1 MGGQKAEVGSL
12 ILPVVGGP
20 GLERFGCQVGG
31 LVSDGV
37 VEKGSMSMANPYDVE
52 RSWPEYFLEHR
63 RLTVEQAGTYRCGG
77 LPVWTVHCPLGY
89 LGNSTII
96 EGDDGLI
103 VYDTGVNAEA
113 GAFVAAEIRKI
124 SDKPIKAIFYSH
136 HHGDHYNGTSAI
148 VDAGAVA
155 SGEVAVYAWENFAPE
170 RANEFGEIAVR
181 QALGVAYYGGAFLP
195 PEDLHH
201 HGIGLLPA
209 GGTAGYVPPNTLL
222 DGDTT
227 LTIAGI
233 QLEVFYT
240 GGEAISEFGIHIPAF
255 DMVIIADEFF
265 TGIPNMHTI
274 RGSKPRL
281 PENYLKALD
290 RVLEIGPEWLL
301 GSHIMPIEGAAYIH
315 DTVARY
321 RDATQYLWD
330 QSIRLINKGYT
341 PVELQHALKDLPDHL
356 VEPPFSVP
364 MYGTPITT
372 VPEFFTGWVSWFSGD
387 ATDLFPSEPHSK
399 AKRLVSLMG
408 GTDAVLEEAKAVHG
422 DDDHQFA
429 AELAQLVVRAEP
441 DLEDPK
447 LLKAAALRALGYQ
460 QLNPIAR
467 SWYLTGALELEGA
480 IDPHQILDAM
490 LGMLAAEGTAKDVV
504 SGWRYLLD
512 ADKAGTVDLSI
523 GLRITDT
530 GEEITVHLRNSVLHV
545 SDGIGISVDA
555 IVESETAALT
565 GPNPELTETVEG
577 DTDAFS
583 RLLGFLDTEIVGFY
597 MHQR

>member
-1 MGGQKAEVGSL
+1 MWAESSRKAVG
-12 ILPVVGGP
+12 
-20 GLERFGCQVGG
+20 
-31 LVSDGV
+31 
-37 VEKGSMSMANPYDVE
+37 MANPYDVE
-52 RSWPEYFLEHR
+52 RSWPDYFLEHR
-63 RLTVEQAGTYRCGG
+63 RLTVEQAGTYKCGD

-96 EGDDGLI
+96 EGKDGLI

-113 GAFVAAEIRKI
+113 GAFIAAEIRKI
-124 SDKPIKAIFYSH
+124 SDKPIRAIFYSH

-148 VDAGAVA
+148 VDPAAVA
-155 SGEVAVYAWENFAPE
+155 SGEVKVYAWENFAPE
-170 RANEFGEIAVR
+170 RANEFGEIGIR

-222 DGDTT
+222 ERETSV
-227 LTIAGI
+227 TIAGVE
-233 QLEVFYT
+233 LGVFYT
-240 GGEAISEFGIHIPAF
+240 GGEAISEFGIHIPEF

-290 RVLEIGPEWLL
+290 RVLDIGPEWLL
-301 GSHIMPIEGAAYIH
+301 GSHIMPIEGKVYIQE
-315 DTVARY
+315 TVERY

-356 VEPPFSVP
+356 VEPPYSVP

-387 ATDLFPSEPHSK
+387 ATELFPSEPGTR
-399 AKRLVSLMG
+399 AKRFVSLMG
-408 GTDAVLEEAKAVHG
+408 GTDAVLEEAKTAHADG
-422 DDDHQFA
+422 DHQFA

-441 DLEDPK
+441 DHNDAK
-447 LLKAAALRALGYQ
+447 LVKAAALRALGYQ

-480 IDPHQILDAM
+480 IDPNQILGAM
-490 LGMLAAEGTAKDVV
+490 LEMLEAEGSGADVV
-504 SGWRYLLD
+504 GGWRYLVD
-512 ADKAGTVDLSI
+512 ADKAGTTELSI
-523 GLRITDT
+523 GLRVTDT
-530 GEEITVHLRNSVLHV
+530 GEELTVLLRNSVLHV
-545 SDGIGISVDA
+545 SDGIADDVVA
-555 IVESETAALT
+555 IVELPLVALNGT
-565 GPNPELTETVEG
+565 SPEHVETVEG
-577 DTDAFS
+577 DPHAFNVMI
-583 RLLGFLDTEIVGFY
+583 GFLDMEITGFY